1 MPDKCSRLSVTH
13 AHVIFD
19 VFTIQSR
26 VSILCALSAG
36 RREQRSD
43 SHFLPPEADASS
55 GSDGCAPRHPTP
67 PPHAGGSQPRPR
79 WVTPRSS
86 HWRASSDSA
95 RQARRSVPG
104 TRGVC
109 RRSTSAGRTPSR
121 GAGGTG
127 SGRTRLRAVDRGPR
141 RWAKQVRLPRR
152 KGHIQTETGCGSS
165 LDKGT
170 KQRLEVAS
178 DSWV

>member
-1 MPDKCSRLSVTH
+1 MFLLFRVEFPSSVHSLPVAENNGVTH
-13 AHVIFD
+13 IFSHQKLMPPRAQTAAPPATPLRPRTQEEASLGPAGSRHV
-19 VFTIQSR
+19 R
-26 VSILCALSAG
+26 PAGEPALTWPG
-36 RREQRSD
+36 RRGEVCRG
-43 SHFLPPEADASS
+43 P
-55 GSDGCAPRHPTP
+55 GGCAGTAP
-67 PPHAGGSQPRPR
+67 AQGG
-79 WVTPRSS
+79 
-86 HWRASSDSA
+86 H
-95 RQARRSVPG
+95 
-104 TRGVC
+104 C
-109 RRSTSAGRTPSR
+109 R